1 MFDEFQ
7 NGTNTVMNIK
17 CDFVGCENQDS
28 VFCATREQAKN
39 TLFERGWVIDS
50 RKWKHFCKDH
60 AAQHRVNPTKGIRP
74 AKKALPKPKHLSNQ
88 KGLS

>member
-28 VFCATREQAKN
+28 VFCATREKANN
-39 TLFERGWVIDS
+39 TLFERGWIRAS
-50 RKWKHFCKDH
+50 GNTSAKITPPNTACTRRAEAWRKKYH
-60 AAQHRVNPTKGIRP
+60 P
-74 AKKALPKPKHLSNQ
+74 NQ
-88 KGLS
+88 KGLRSSRAGNANR

>member
-28 VFCATREQAKN
+28 VFCATREKANN
-39 TLFERGWVIDS
+39 TLFERGWIIDS
-50 RKWKHFCKDH
+50 RKRKHFCKNH
-60 AAQHRVNPTKGIRP
+60 AAQHRVHPTRGSVAQKVSSKSKGS
-74 AKKALPKPKHLSNQ
+74 AKLAR
-88 KGLS
+88 G

>member
-1 MFDEFQ
+1 MFEEFQ

-28 VFCATREQAKN
+28 VFCATREQANN

-60 AAQHRVNPTKGIRP
+60 AAQHRVHVDGAARCPNCKS
-74 AKKALPKPKHLSNQ
+74 KWDKFFLC
-88 KGLS
+88 

>member
-28 VFCATREQAKN
+28 VFCATREQANN

-60 AAQHRVNPTKGIRP
+60 AAQHRVQPTCATSRRKVVKSKSKVSVGRTR
-74 AKKALPKPKHLSNQ
+74 
-88 KGLS
+88 G